1 MLFEITLTESYDTA
15 KQSND
20 VAGTGLITYVFFST
34 KTGLNHFC
42 FQDKMFGWRIE
53 NPEITEDIPGTLPAV
68 A

>member
-42 FQDKMFGWRIE
+42 FQDKIFG
-53 NPEITEDIPGTLPAV
+53 
-68 A
+68 